1 MRVATLLIGCLL
13 IAPVLLAQGTQ
24 SAVSGVVRDEL
35 GRPLLEALV
44 VIDADSNP
52 LRARTDAEG
61 RFRIAGVSVGRHEI
75 RVVRIGYAPHSRVI
89 DVGPD
94 GLELTIELRSVPIP
108 LDTVAVRASRLGL
121 HGLVATRGMELMP
134 HEPRPLRGAVIEVL
148 RAPFRTTSGTDGRF
162 SIGQLGEGPYS
173 LLVRLDRYASRMVP
187 IYVPPDAG
195 VEITVVLDSV
205 VADYQRA
212 DDDKLRSIS
221 RRLRLASNPSAFVSI
236 QELAGPEG
244 MTLHDALRYAPSTL
258 SRGLVVRD
266 DLTCVY
272 LDGVPRPGLTAADI
286 PAAEVQAVEVYGASP
301 SPTAIDD
308 LAPWNPNTFC
318 GTGRRPG
325 AFAPSVD
332 RPLGDRAPRTESGD
346 NIARFIVVWTTGRR

>member
-94 GLELTIELRSVPIP
+94 GLELTIEMRSVPIP
-108 LDTVAVRASRLGL
+108 LDTVAVRVSRLGL

-134 HEPRPLRGAVIEVL
+134 HEPRPLPLERSGCQTSHRCYPSFRSSCALQATCLYIEYTYL
-148 RAPFRTTSGTDGRF
+148 SAPC
-162 SIGQLGEGPYS
+162 
-173 LLVRLDRYASRMVP
+173 
-187 IYVPPDAG
+187 
-195 VEITVVLDSV
+195 
-205 VADYQRA
+205 
-212 DDDKLRSIS
+212 
-221 RRLRLASNPSAFVSI
+221 
-236 QELAGPEG
+236 
-244 MTLHDALRYAPSTL
+244 H
-258 SRGLVVRD
+258 
-266 DLTCVY
+266 
-272 LDGVPRPGLTAADI
+272 
-286 PAAEVQAVEVYGASP
+286 
-301 SPTAIDD
+301 
-308 LAPWNPNTFC
+308 
-318 GTGRRPG
+318 
-325 AFAPSVD
+325 
-332 RPLGDRAPRTESGD
+332 
-346 NIARFIVVWTTGRR
+346 